1 MYNTAFLIYPK
12 NWNKGLHTSILQL
25 NTLQQI
31 TSDCAVGFAVP
42 ASVAC
47 PSSSFV
53 CWRTESPWR
62 EVHNTTAL
70 ITLFT
75 LKIKTKI
82 DKKIYGYWSSHALTK
97 LYPTLILTKQ
107 TCTKKTMIHKQRVSK
122 TYTQRIPNI
131 FTNSTNIKN
140 ELSSIYSS
148 TGLNDKCNFKKQC
161 QSTPS

>member
-12 NWNKGLHTSILQL
+12 NWNRGLHTSILQL

-31 TSDCAVGFAVP
+31 ISDCAVGFAVP

-62 EVHNTTAL
+62 EVHNTAAL

-82 DKKIYGYWSSHALTK
+82 DKEIYGYWSSHALTK

-107 TCTKKTMIHKQRVSK
+107 TCTKKLWYISKECQKLIHKEFPTFSLTALKLKMNWAQ
-122 TYTQRIPNI
+122 YTV
-131 FTNSTNIKN
+131 
-140 ELSSIYSS
+140 L
-148 TGLNDKCNFKKQC
+148 LV
-161 QSTPS
+161 